1 MGNTFLVQG
10 PQSPHIKTIIPE
22 LGIAIWGCAP
32 NIGHCGEAKTIE
44 SVGRLVVARA
54 GKWEGG
60 MNRWCTG
67 DFLGT
72 ETLWKYIIMSGH
84 HTIQLSKPMEL

>member
-1 MGNTFLVQG
+1 MGNTFLFVQG

-22 LGIAIWGCAP
+22 LGISAIWGCAP
-32 NIGHCGEAKTIE
+32 NHWTLWRSQNYRVSRKISGGQ
-44 SVGRLVVARA
+44 GL

-60 MNRWCTG
+60 MNSWCTG

-72 ETLWKYIIMSGH
+72 ETLCIA
-84 HTIQLSKPMEL
+84 L